1 MNICFL
7 LHFYQPSN
15 QLESVT
21 KKIAQ
26 ECYLPLVK
34 LLKNDKRIKLT
45 ANFSLALLEQLD
57 AYGFKDLIRDVKDL
71 VDGQRLELVGSAA
84 YHPLLTK
91 IPREFAEKQ
100 IILNELAQ
108 GYYFGADKDFEG
120 EACYMIKDLKGFF
133 PPEMAINTSAL
144 ELLESLDYAWV
155 AVDEFCLPKDVR
167 SSHMVG
173 TTYRVGGKSPRL
185 IIRDRYLS
193 NEIAFKRDLEIA
205 SITAKLSQGDGAK
218 LLAFDAETLGHHYR
232 DGVYLFE
239 AILSDVFKKGLE
251 LSTISQT
258 FEKADSKIISHIEE
272 STWSSTDVSAYPLW
286 ENATSKV
293 NSVLWQLF
301 NNIHGELGRK
311 LECGGVGGAG
321 SVGNAGSDVVAKPV
335 WKEPSAQK
343 ESGYVRDSLL
353 TVLKLEQSDQFWW
366 SSGVE
371 LAGKVN
377 FSVIMVSS
385 VLNYYREVIKRHD
398 LDLRLLTQVAEIEG
412 MLEGYREQGQ
422 LK

>member
-1 MNICFL
+1 VNICFL

-133 PPEMAINTSAL
+133 PPEMAINNSVL
-144 ELLESLDYAWV
+144 ELLGSLDYAWV

-167 SSHMVG
+167 SSHVAG

-185 IIRDRYLS
+185 IIRDRPLS

-205 SITAKLSQGDGAK
+205 SITAKLSQGDDDK
-218 LLAFDAETLGHHYR
+218 LLAFDGETLGHHYR

-251 LSTISQT
+251 MATISQT

-272 STWSSTDVSAYPLW
+272 STWSSTEVSAYPLW
-286 ENATSKV
+286 ENATNKV

-301 NNIHGELGRK
+301 NNIHDELGRK
-311 LECGGVGGAG
+311 LGSGGAG
-321 SVGNAGSDVVAKPV
+321 SAGNAGSDIVAKPV

-343 ESGYVRDSLL
+343 ESGDVRDTLL
-353 TVLKLEQSDQFWW
+353 TVLRLEQSDQFWW

-371 LAGKVN
+371 LAGRVN
-377 FSVIMVSS
+377 FSVTMVAS
-385 VLNYYREVIKRHD
+385 VLKYYREVIKSHD
-398 LDLRLLTQVAEIEG
+398 LDLGLLTQVAEIEG
-412 MLEGYREQGQ
+412 MLEGYKEQGQ
-422 LK
+422 LT